1 MSTPATPWSHLA
13 PYLMV
18 GMIALLALGACGS
31 DSEDPWTASA
41 VAPTAGASAGAAAT
55 PSHPGQQN
63 YVTHCAACHGVN
75 GEGQPNWIIP
85 GPDGLLPAPPH
96 DNTGHT
102 WHHGDGYLFQVT
114 KRGGLAFVMP
124 GQPSAMPGFDL
135 QMTDRE
141 IVDVLEYIKRFW
153 GEDER
158 EFQATASQG
167 DPYPPGLR

>member
-1 MSTPATPWSHLA
+1 MKVSKGAIAGSARWA
-13 PYLMV
+13 AAA
-18 GMIALLALGACGS
+18 ALLALAIAACNGES
-31 DSEDPWTASA
+31 SPSA
-41 VAPTAGASAGAAAT
+41 RPESPAVQEAAPTAT

-114 KRGGLAFVMP
+114 KRGGLAFAMP
-124 GQPSAMPGFDL
+124 GRPSAMPGFDT

-153 GEDER
+153 GRGER
-158 EFQATASQG
+158 EFQATASMG

>member
-1 MSTPATPWSHLA
+1 MQVLRRTIAGPARWA
-13 PYLMV
+13 AAAV
-18 GMIALLALGACGS
+18 LLALAAACGGG
-31 DSEDPWTASA
+31 DSSAPAARPESPAVRA
-41 VAPTAGASAGAAAT
+41 VAPTAT

-114 KRGGLAFVMP
+114 KRGTAPFLMP
-124 GQPSAMPGFDL
+124 GQPSGMPGFDM

-153 GEDER
+153 GEGER
-158 EFQATASQG
+158 EFQATASVG
-167 DPYPPGLR
+167 DPYPPELR